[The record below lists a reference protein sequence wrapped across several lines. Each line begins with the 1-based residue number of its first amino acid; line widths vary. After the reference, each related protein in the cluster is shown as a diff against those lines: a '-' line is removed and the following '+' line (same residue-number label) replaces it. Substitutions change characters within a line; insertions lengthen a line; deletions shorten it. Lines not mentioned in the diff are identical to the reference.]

1 MRATIVIRTKSIY
14 KPKEDSD
21 GTRILITR
29 YYPRGVRKDH
39 FDEWVRELAP
49 SAELLKGY
57 KEGIIN
63 QEQFTTQFFSQIHSS
78 IESLEALQSISE
90 MARQTNVTLLCYE
103 REGEFC
109 HRHLVNSLVLHQM
122 EQSPEILSR
131 VFS

>member
-1 MRATIVIRTKSIY
+1 MIRTKSIY

-39 FDEWVRELAP
+39 FDEWVRELSP

-63 QEQFTTQFFSQIHSS
+63 QEQFTVQFFSQINSNVA
-78 IESLEALQSISE
+78 SLEALQSISE
-90 MARQTNVTLLCYE
+90 MAKKSNITLLCYE
-103 REGEFC
+103 RDGEFC
-109 HRHLVNSLVLHQM
+109 HRHLVNDMVLHEM
-122 EQSPEILSR
+122 GKMPEILSR
-131 VFS
+131 LS